1 MGTLKFLSYDNEVM
15 VKDIK
20 ITQTI
25 KKEPK
30 TTFDED
36 FNENEFIEILD
47 SVPQNL
53 KSFNFEN

>member
-1 MGTLKFLSYDNEVM
+1 M

-30 TTFDED
+30 ASFDED
-36 FNENEFIEILD
+36 FHENEYVESLD

-53 KSFNFEN
+53 KSINFEN